1 MSVFLHGHHGQC
13 GSNHIVANRGI
24 LFQPPCLL
32 VLSRL
37 VDNRTLNGAVVR
49 KPVCVTCR
57 DLRTC
62 PSSAGRFTTQARLLA
77 CLQVV
82 PVCSQLSRNEAFSH
96 FKKRSFYIIPQ
107 NKHARLRSRLH
118 TFCRREA
125 NYGSTGGWRMHG
137 RWENAWPKDVCE
149 DGSMNLRAEGGM
161 RFRGTPGKAAWHS
174 VRMSRHGRGAGRARA
189 ERIPTVEAH
198 RRMPP

>member
-96 FKKRSFYIIPQ
+96 FKKRSFYIIPR
-107 NKHARLRSRLH
+107 KRILPSPADSFLH
-118 TFCRREA
+118 QHILPLQSQSICDKTCRAGSGGGLPVFREA
-125 NYGSTGGWRMHG
+125 KCAVETRS
-137 RWENAWPKDVCE
+137 V
-149 DGSMNLRAEGGM
+149 SEGTLADCGAIE
-161 RFRGTPGKAAWHS
+161 RTSEAKCPQ
-174 VRMSRHGRGAGRARA
+174 RGANEPRQ
-189 ERIPTVEAH
+189 TV
-198 RRMPP
+198 R